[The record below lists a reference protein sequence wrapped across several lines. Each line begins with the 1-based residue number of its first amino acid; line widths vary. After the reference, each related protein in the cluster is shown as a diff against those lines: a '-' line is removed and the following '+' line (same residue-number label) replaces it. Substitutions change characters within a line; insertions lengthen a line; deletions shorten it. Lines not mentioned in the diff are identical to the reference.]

1 MIVKEIRRYSFA
13 KGMRGHA
20 GACGQGRPS
29 GVSESNGMKTQQAG
43 EDTALA
49 LDAFLPYRAARLAT
63 ALSRA
68 LAARYE
74 QRYDI
79 SVSEWR
85 VLVHLTQQTEI
96 SVRDIFT
103 RVDMDRARVTRAV
116 QRLAA
121 RGYVSKLVNQDDR
134 RLVKLALTMSGT
146 ALASELSALAASFEA
161 EIMAALPD
169 GSRDQL
175 MAQFNRIEAAIAP
188 SQPGSE

>member
-1 MIVKEIRRYSFA
+1 M
-13 KGMRGHA
+13 
-20 GACGQGRPS
+20 
-29 GVSESNGMKTQQAG
+29 SESNGMKTQQAG
-43 EDTALA
+43 EDTALV

-68 LAARYE
+68 LAAQYE

-79 SVSEWR
+79 SVAEWR

-134 RLVKLALTMSGT
+134 RLVKLALPTSGT

-175 MAQFNRIEAAIAP
+175 MAQFNRIEAAIDSSRSGA
-188 SQPGSE
+188 E

>member
-1 MIVKEIRRYSFA
+1 MS
-13 KGMRGHA
+13 
-20 GACGQGRPS
+20 Q
-29 GVSESNGMKTQQAG
+29 SNGMKKQQAG
-43 EDTALA
+43 KDTALA

-68 LAARYE
+68 LAAQYE

-85 VLVHLTQQTEI
+85 VLVHLMQQTEI

-134 RLVKLALTMSGT
+134 RLVKLALTTSGT

-175 MAQFNRIEAAIAP
+175 MAQFNLIEAVIDP
-188 SQPGSE
+188 SRSGSE

>member
-1 MIVKEIRRYSFA
+1 M
-13 KGMRGHA
+13 
-20 GACGQGRPS
+20 
-29 GVSESNGMKTQQAG
+29 SESSRMKAQQAG
-43 EDTALA
+43 EGAALA

-68 LAARYE
+68 LAAQYE

-79 SVSEWR
+79 SVAEWR
-85 VLVHLTQQTEI
+85 VLVHLT
-96 SVRDIFT
+96 
-103 RVDMDRARVTRAV
+103 

-134 RLVKLALTMSGT
+134 RLVKLALTTSGT
-146 ALASELSALAASFEA
+146 ALASELSALAAGFEA

-175 MAQFNRIEAAIAP
+175 MAQFDLIEAAIDP
-188 SQPGSE
+188 SRPGSE

>member
-1 MIVKEIRRYSFA
+1 M
-13 KGMRGHA
+13 
-20 GACGQGRPS
+20 
-29 GVSESNGMKTQQAG
+29 SESNSMTAQQAG
-43 EDTALA
+43 EHTALA

-68 LAARYE
+68 LAAQYE

-79 SVSEWR
+79 SVAEWR

-103 RVDMDRARVTRAV
+103 RVDLDRARVTRAV
-116 QRLAA
+116 QRLAG
-121 RGYVSKLVNQDDR
+121 RGYVSKIVNQDDR
-134 RLVKLALTMSGT
+134 RLVKLALTTSGT
-146 ALASELSALAASFEA
+146 ALASELSALAAGFEA

-175 MAQFNRIEAAIAP
+175 MAQFNRIEAAIDL
-188 SQPGSE
+188 SRPGSE

>member
-1 MIVKEIRRYSFA
+1 M
-13 KGMRGHA
+13 
-20 GACGQGRPS
+20 QS
-29 GVSESNGMKTQQAG
+29 GVSGSSGIKTQQAG

-121 RGYVSKLVNQDDR
+121 SGYVSKLVNQDDR
-134 RLVKLALTMSGT
+134 RLVKLALTTSGT

>member
-1 MIVKEIRRYSFA
+1 M
-13 KGMRGHA
+13 
-20 GACGQGRPS
+20 
-29 GVSESNGMKTQQAG
+29 SESRSIKAHQGG
-43 EDTALA
+43 EGAALA

-68 LAARYE
+68 LAAQYEERYN
-74 QRYDI
+74 I
-79 SVSEWR
+79 SVAEWR

-116 QRLAA
+116 QRLAG
-121 RGYVSKLVNQDDR
+121 RGYVSKIVNQDDR
-134 RLVKLALTMSGT
+134 RLVKLALTTSGT
-146 ALASELSALAASFEA
+146 ALALELSALAAGFEA

-175 MAQFNRIEAAIAP
+175 MAQFEIIEAAIDSSRP
-188 SQPGSE
+188 CSE

>member
-1 MIVKEIRRYSFA
+1 M
-13 KGMRGHA
+13 
-20 GACGQGRPS
+20 
-29 GVSESNGMKTQQAG
+29 SESSGMKTQQAG

-49 LDAFLPYRAARLAT
+49 LDAFLPYRAARLAA

-74 QRYDI
+74 QRYNI

-169 GSRDQL
+169 GSRDLL

>member
-1 MIVKEIRRYSFA
+1 M
-13 KGMRGHA
+13 
-20 GACGQGRPS
+20 
-29 GVSESNGMKTQQAG
+29 SESNSMKAKQAG

-68 LAARYE
+68 LAAQYE

-79 SVSEWR
+79 SVAEWR

-134 RLVKLALTMSGT
+134 RLVKLALTKSGM

-161 EIMAALPD
+161 EIMAALPN
-169 GSRDQL
+169 GSQDQL
-175 MAQFNRIEAAIAP
+175 MAQFNRIEAATDTSRP
-188 SQPGSE
+188 DSE

>member
-1 MIVKEIRRYSFA
+1 MS
-13 KGMRGHA
+13 
-20 GACGQGRPS
+20 Q
-29 GVSESNGMKTQQAG
+29 SNGMKKQQAG
-43 EDTALA
+43 KDTALA

-68 LAARYE
+68 LAAQYE

-85 VLVHLTQQTEI
+85 VLVHLMQQTEI

-134 RLVKLALTMSGT
+134 RLVKLALTTHGT
-146 ALASELSALAASFEA
+146 ALALELSALAASFEA

-169 GSRDQL
+169 GSLDQL
-175 MAQFNRIEAAIAP
+175 MAQFDLIEAAIDP
-188 SQPGSE
+188 SRPGSEFKFSS

>member
-1 MIVKEIRRYSFA
+1 M
-13 KGMRGHA
+13 
-20 GACGQGRPS
+20 
-29 GVSESNGMKTQQAG
+29 SESSSMKAQQAG
-43 EDTALA
+43 EGATLA
-49 LDAFLPYRAARLAT
+49 LDAFLPYRAVRLAT

-68 LAARYE
+68 LAAQYE

-79 SVSEWR
+79 SVAEWR

-121 RGYVSKLVNQDDR
+121 RGDVSKLVNQDDR
-134 RLVKLALTMSGT
+134 RLVKLALTTSGT
-146 ALASELSALAASFEA
+146 ALASELSALASVFEA

-175 MAQFNRIEAAIAP
+175 MAQFDLIEAAIDP
-188 SQPGSE
+188 SRPGSE